1 MALATRIALLSAA
14 SAKKYSNGDSG
25 CKMQHCNGSVLLNG

>member
-1 MALATRIALLSAA
+1 MALATRIALLSA